1 MPISAEEQIARIAIN
16 LLPGI
21 GPATTK
27 KLLSQY
33 GSIESVFKAFMQT
46 GRKDELTRKF
56 QFDHT
61 MIAQALN
68 RAEKE
73 LTFIT
78 QHNIQLH
85 FFNDPSYPKRLKNCD
100 DAPALLFSKGK
111 LELNASKMVAVV
123 GTRKS
128 STYGN
133 LITEKII
140 EHLAQYHCTLVSGL
154 AYGIDITA
162 HKKAEQQ
169 GIQNLGVVAHGL
181 DIIYPSGHKG
191 MAEKMLAN
199 GGLISEYLSGVGPNR
214 ENFPTR
220 NRIIAGL
227 CDAIVVVEAADKGGA
242 LITAEIASSYN
253 REVFAIPGRIGDK
266 YSKGCNNLIKHNK
279 AAILSDPADLAW
291 YMTWD
296 KPAAQFIQPQLSL
309 FNDLSEEEIRIMECI
324 QQAKIIELDSLA
336 FRTGMHVS
344 KVITTLLEL
353 EFKGLIK
360 SLPGKRYQLKN

>member
-1 MPISAEEQIARIAIN
+1 MPIRAEEQIARIAIS

-33 GSIESVFKAFMQT
+33 GSIESVFHALNQTAKKDKLSRKLKFDTSLLVKAM
-46 GRKDELTRKF
+46 
-56 QFDHT
+56 
-61 MIAQALN
+61 N

-73 LTFIT
+73 LDFIM
-78 QHNIQLH
+78 QHNIQIH

-111 LELNASKMVAVV
+111 LEMNASKMVAVV

-128 STYGN
+128 SAYGN
-133 LITEKII
+133 LMTEKII
-140 EHLAQYHCTLVSGL
+140 DHLAQFNCTLVSGL
-154 AYGIDITA
+154 AYGIDIAA
-162 HKKAEQQ
+162 HKKAEQS
-169 GIQNLGVVAHGL
+169 GIQNIGIVAHGL
-181 DIIYPSGHKG
+181 DMIYPSAHKG
-191 MAEKMLAN
+191 IAEKMLLN

-214 ENFPTR
+214 ENFPNR
-220 NRIIAGL
+220 NRIIAGM
-227 CDAIVVVEAADKGGA
+227 CDVVIVVEAADKGGA

-266 YSKGCNNLIKHNK
+266 YSQGCNNLIKHNK
-279 AAILSDPADLAW
+279 AAILSDPADLSW

-296 KPAAQFIQPQLSL
+296 KPTDQTFQTQLSL
-309 FNDLSEEEIRIMECI
+309 FNDLNEEETLLMECI

-344 KVITTLLEL
+344 KVITALLEL